1 MYTCGGRPGRR
12 RGEIFSYGGTSS
24 LQQAS
29 VPSPFGGLSI
39 DRAVSFWDRTHR
51 GVFTYYYE
59 LPVMKSQSGAAG
71 RFLGGWALAGI
82 TTFESGVPYSV
93 LNGQD
98 ADGLGGA
105 GFDRPNFNPA
115 GRKGVRA
122 VPSGTSPTGYRNPDA
137 GNGPIDP
144 REARYIGISANT
156 NASPMPPGNL
166 GRNTE
171 RAPGTRN
178 FDVNIIKNIRMTEGV
193 SLQFRAEFFNFFNT
207 PQHGRVSESPFS
219 PSQNLQSVAAS
230 VFNSQPGLFLNETAP
245 DGGGRVIRWQ
255 LRLHF

>member
-1 MYTCGGRPGRR
+1 
-12 RGEIFSYGGTSS
+12 
-24 LQQAS
+24 
-29 VPSPFGGLSI
+29 
-39 DRAVSFWDRTHR
+39 
-51 GVFTYYYE
+51 
-59 LPVMKSQSGAAG
+59 MKSQRGAAG
-71 RFLGGWALAGI
+71 RLLGGWALAGI
-82 TTFESGVPYSV
+82 TTFESGVPYTV

-105 GFDRPNFNPA
+105 TYDRPNFNPA

-122 VPSGTSPTGYRNPDA
+122 VPSSTSPTGYRNPDA
-137 GNGPIDP
+137 GNEPIDP

-156 NASPMPPGNL
+156 GPSPAPPGNL

-178 FDVNIIKNIRMTEGV
+178 FDVNLIKNIRMTEGV
-193 SLQFRAEFFNFFNT
+193 SLQFRTEFFNLFNT
-207 PQHGRVSESPFS
+207 PQHGRVSESPFA
-219 PSQNLQSVAAS
+219 PSQNLQTVSAN